1 MEATHAARSPAKKRE
16 DELQE
21 LLLMTRQALFK
32 GIQKELDHYRVT
44 QFQDGKSG
52 GLHLTEEPGAASDA
66 EIEFAL
72 IDQRAEELRQ
82 PDLAVERL
90 RAGAYGICED
100 CGKEISAAR
109 LKALPSAARCTRCQ
123 ERCGETASPRM
134 EERRPLLAAYN
145 RISDSGP

>member
-1 MEATHAARSPAKKRE
+1 MGAKHPVRSPAKKRE

-21 LLLMTRQALFK
+21 LLHMTRQALFK
-32 GIQKELDHYRVT
+32 RIRKELDLYRVT

-52 GLHLTEEPGAASDA
+52 GKHLAEEPEAAPDA

-72 IDQRAEELRQ
+72 IDQRAEELRRF
-82 PDLAVERL
+82 DLAVERL

-123 ERCGETASPRM
+123 ERCETASPRM
-134 EERRPLLAAYN
+134 EERRPLLAAYD
-145 RISDSGP
+145 RISGSEH